1 MDDNKIIIT
10 DEDGKET
17 EMNILLS
24 FDANDKEYVVCYF
37 DGKEDEIYP
46 FAYDEQHNLYYV
58 ENEDELSMI
67 DEVVNAFDDEEIQNE
82 EKDA

>member
-1 MDDNKIIIT
+1 MDENKIIIT

-37 DGKEDEIYP
+37 EENEDEIYP
-46 FAYDEQHNLYYV
+46 FAYDENHNLYYV
-58 ENEDELSMI
+58 EDEDELAMI
-67 DEVVNAFDDEEIQNE
+67 EEVVGAFDGEEDEEE
-82 EKDA
+82 GA

>member
-1 MDDNKIIIT
+1 MDENKIVIT

-37 DGKEDEIYP
+37 DGHEDEIYP
-46 FAYDEQHNLYYV
+46 FAYDEDHNLYYV
-58 ENEDELSMI
+58 EDEDELALI
-67 DEVVNAFDDEEIQNE
+67 EEVVGAFDGEEDEEE
-82 EKDA
+82 GA

>member
-1 MDDNKIIIT
+1 MDENKIVIT

-37 DGKEDEIYP
+37 DGNEDEIYP
-46 FAYDEQHNLYYV
+46 FAYDEDHNLYYV
-58 ENEDELSMI
+58 EDEDELALI
-67 DEVVNAFDDEEIQNE
+67 EEVVGAFDGEEDEEE
-82 EKDA
+82 GA

>member
-24 FDANDKEYVVCYF
+24 FEANDRKYVITF
-37 DGKEDEIYP
+37 FEENEDEIYP
-46 FAYDEQHNLYYV
+46 FAYDENNNLYYV
-58 ENEDELSMI
+58 EDEEELAMI
-67 DEVVNAFDDEEIQNE
+67 DEVVSAFDGVEEDGE
-82 EKDA
+82 E

>member
-24 FDANDKEYVVCYF
+24 FEANGKQYVITYF
-37 DGKEDEIYP
+37 EENEEEIYP
-46 FAYDEQHNLYYV
+46 FAYDENNNLYYV
-58 ENEDELSMI
+58 EDEEELAMI
-67 DEVVNAFDDEEIQNE
+67 DEVVSAFDGVEEDDQEQI
-82 EKDA
+82 

>member
-1 MDDNKIIIT
+1 MDENKIIIT

-37 DGKEDEIYP
+37 DGNEDEIYP
-46 FAYDEQHNLYYV
+46 FAYDEEHNLYYV
-58 ENEDELSMI
+58 EDEDELAMI
-67 DEVVNAFDDEEIQNE
+67 EEVVGAFDGEDQDEEE
-82 EKDA
+82 GA